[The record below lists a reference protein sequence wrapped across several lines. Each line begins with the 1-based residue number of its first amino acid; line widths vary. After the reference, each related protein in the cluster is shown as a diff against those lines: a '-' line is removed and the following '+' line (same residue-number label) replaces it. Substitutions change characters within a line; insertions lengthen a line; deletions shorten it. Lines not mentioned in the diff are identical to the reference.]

1 MVLISYHQSNIT
13 MNIHTLR
20 NLIPSLDEL
29 SIKDID
35 ALHEAL
41 VEYVASKE
49 ATIKRIRL
57 VQHDGR
63 RDLHPVTK

>member
-1 MVLISYHQSNIT
+1 

-49 ATIKRIRL
+49 ATIKRLRL
-57 VQHDGR
+57 VQHDAR
-63 RDLHPVTK
+63 RDLHPATK